1 MIKNRTA
8 QLMFQTAFCTLGI
21 LGIIASFGTFNYVFR
36 PDFYVHFTNLS
47 NYFCI
52 IIMFIELVETIKK
65 DKNEYVTKVPL
76 LKFIGL
82 LAILLTFIIFNFML
96 AGDREPEL
104 NFYINSVLFH
114 IILPIMYLIDW
125 ILFYEHK
132 KVKWYYPL
140 VSVSFPVIYAIFI
153 FIRAWI
159 LDFNPEAPYIYPYF
173 FLNLHELGVAGVIK
187 WILIL
192 SVVFII
198 IGYAIFG
205 LDRVSFKR
213 KKLLSTKKKHE
224 RKKA

>member
-1 MIKNRTA
+1 MIKNRTV

-114 IILPIMYLIDW
+114 IVLPIMYLIDW

-132 KVKWYYPL
+132 KIKWNYPL
-140 VSVSFPVIYAIFI
+140 ISVTFPVIYAIFI
-153 FIRAWI
+153 FTRAWI
-159 LDFNPEAPYIYPYF
+159 LDFNPKAPYIYPYF
-173 FLNLHELGVAGVIK
+173 FLNLDELGITGVIK
-187 WILIL
+187 WIGIL
-192 SVVFII
+192 SIVFIVL
-198 IGYAIFG
+198 GYIMYG
-205 LDRVSFKR
+205 LDKILV
-213 KKLLSTKKKHE
+213 KKKKS
-224 RKKA
+224 KK